1 MRVVRVTAH
10 GSPEDL
16 KMAESSLSKPAGVK
30 ALVQIA
36 ATGGN
41 IIDIGVRTGMTWLD
55 LTPPFALGVE
65 GARDLNLWRFRPR
78 IQAPGCSGTGAK
90 GIRLSGW

>member
-16 KMAESSLSKPAGVK
+16 KMAESLLSKPAGV
-30 ALVQIA
+30 QIA
-36 ATGGN
+36 AAGGN

-90 GIRLSGW
+90 GYVCLAGER

>member
-1 MRVVRVTAH
+1 MVAQRTSKWQKVRCPNRP
-10 GSPEDL
+10 GE
-16 KMAESSLSKPAGVK
+16 

-36 ATGGN
+36 AAGGN

-55 LTPPFALGVE
+55 LTPAFALGVE

-78 IQAPGCSGTGAK
+78 IQAPSCSGTGVE